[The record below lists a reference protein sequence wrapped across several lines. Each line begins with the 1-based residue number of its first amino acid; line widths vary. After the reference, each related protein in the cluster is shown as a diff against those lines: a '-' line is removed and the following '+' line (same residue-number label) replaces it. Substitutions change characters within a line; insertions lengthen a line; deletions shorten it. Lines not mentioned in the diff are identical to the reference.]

1 MKRDG
6 LSWVEGG
13 GPKEKERQDRPAAE
27 GKRGV
32 APVSLPSDERFS
44 RALRRAVA
52 VKAGGAGSWCWS
64 ERAARGGTQA
74 AACLGERRRAHSGP
88 AARNMTTTCA
98 SSTRCVGGGLAGVP
112 TLPWRLPC
120 RAAPGC
126 NVGAPMQ
133 GCNTTRGRRG
143 GAIARSTTRLAR
155 VRRVAS
161 GRAGPEPQRRPGRVR
176 PCHGGCL
183 VVRRDRLQC
192 TGSASSR
199 RTATRRVGRDG

>member
-143 GAIARSTTRLAR
+143 GRDRAEHHEARTGT
-155 VRRVAS
+155 
-161 GRAGPEPQRRPGRVR
+161 PGRIR
-176 PCHGGCL
+176 
-183 VVRRDRLQC
+183 
-192 TGSASSR
+192 AR
-199 RTATRRVGRDG
+199 RTRTAKASREGAPLPWGLPCRAARQAAMHGERLESAYRDETSR

>member
-120 RAAPGC
+120 RAARQ
-126 NVGAPMQ
+126 AAIQ
-133 GCNTTRGRRG
+133 GQQGRLESAYRDETS
-143 GAIARSTTRLAR
+143 RS
-155 VRRVAS
+155 RRVTALS
-161 GRAGPEPQRRPGRVR
+161 ATP
-176 PCHGGCL
+176 
-183 VVRRDRLQC
+183 RRDLPPGPRNE
-192 TGSASSR
+192 SAAGAWEVCI
-199 RTATRRVGRDG
+199 AT